1 MKRIAFVVVAVVCTG
16 PLLMAQAPSGANGGD
31 RFEAGVFA
39 DYFILSRPGPHINF
53 VGVGARAGFNMGS
66 RFQLEGEMSYD
77 FKRNFNNAFSNGFTT
92 SLATT
97 EVRPLHGLVGPK
109 FNEKLGP
116 VRAFV
121 TFKVGFL
128 NFSSSTKNAP
138 AGFTSALGAI
148 TTGDTRLAMY
158 PGIGVESFWGPI
170 GLRLDG
176 GDDIYFDKGM
186 RHNIKASFGPVIRF

>member
-1 MKRIAFVVVAVVCTG
+1 MKRIAFVVVAVVCAA
-16 PLLMAQAPSGANGGD
+16 PLLMAQAQNGGKEAD
-31 RFEAGVFA
+31 RFEAGLFA

-66 RFQLEGEMSYD
+66 RFQLEGELSYD
-77 FKRNFNNAFSNGFTT
+77 FKRNINNVFSNGFST

-97 EVRPLHGLVGPK
+97 EVRPVHGLVGPK
-109 FNEKLGP
+109 FKTKLGP
-116 VRAFV
+116 ASAFV
-121 TFKVGFL
+121 TYKVGFL

-158 PGIGVESFWGPI
+158 PGIGLESFWGPV

-176 GDDIYFDKGM
+176 GDDIYFDHGM
-186 RHNIKASFGPVIRF
+186 RHNVKASFGPVIRF